1 MKKKNTSISSVLQR
15 RGRIDT
21 VNSQPGKRRAII
33 VARWNEYRKTD
44 KLSIHRFPINWSIV
58 LRSSFGNWRSPNGAK
73 NRSGVGLVPRR
84 KLEPLWSRP
93 IVYQAPPRD
102 EIFSTIGNN
111 RKICRVISIAG
122 QRRRTVCRASQL
134 PSAIFHLPSASRWL
148 MAGRA
153 TMQRPC
159 LFSFQPRWEEIFPSS
174 RGIGKNF
181 CLHRN
186 VEKKYF
192 SLVDDLFVK
201 DFCLSAKQSEN
212 NTDFGRN
219 REKFFDFPPF
229 NRFEVRGLKRIF
241 QQDWVENKVSLIYDL
256 WREEKL
262 LGGKI
267 ERREEEQ
274 SDLIRT
280 RFLWFRDYID
290 CIASSFRFHFGKIG
304 KIQEF
309 EKDNARRR
317 VPEEN
322 SLEGQYTQ
330 STYKLRPITGS
341 AAHRLAPKIKIRGRE
356 QSMARIFFFEITDRI
371 YRFVEKGGKPRILLE
386 MEKYR
391 WSIAADFTYDWI
403 AISPRHNTFLH
414 AIVPFH
420 QSFTNGGEVVSIL
433 IIELSPIVVERPIA
447 SVGMI
452 AATNL

>member
-1 MKKKNTSISSVLQR
+1 MSVLVSTQVR
-15 RGRIDT
+15 R
-21 VNSQPGKRRAII
+21 NFPF
-33 VARWNEYRKTD
+33 VAWNWK
-44 KLSIHRFPINWSIV
+44 KLLPAS
-58 LRSSFGNWRSPNGAK
+58 
-73 NRSGVGLVPRR
+73 
-84 KLEPLWSRP
+84 KL
-93 IVYQAPPRD
+93 
-102 EIFSTIGNN
+102 
-111 RKICRVISIAG
+111 
-122 QRRRTVCRASQL
+122 
-134 PSAIFHLPSASRWL
+134 
-148 MAGRA
+148 
-153 TMQRPC
+153 
-159 LFSFQPRWEEIFPSS
+159 
-174 RGIGKNF
+174 
-181 CLHRN
+181 N

-241 QQDWVENKVSLIYDL
+241 QQDWAENKVSLIYDL

-309 EKDNARRR
+309 EKDNARSR

-322 SLEGQYTQ
+322 SLEGPYTR

-341 AAHRLAPKIKIRGRE
+341 AAHRLTPKIKIRGGE
-356 QSMARIFFFEITDRI
+356 QSMARIFFFFRDHGSNISLRALSKREVSRGYYWRWKSIGEVSRL
-371 YRFVEKGGKPRILLE
+371 ILRMIGSQYLPGT
-386 MEKYR
+386 
-391 WSIAADFTYDWI
+391 I
-403 AISPRHNTFLH
+403 PFLH